1 MDRSKRAHASISRFG
16 GRACSLVKK
25 TAKALGIRFASIDMI
40 KTKEGWKVLEVNAGV
55 MMEHFASSGEN
66 QYITAKA
73 IYRDAILKMFE
84 G

>member
-1 MDRSKRAHASISRFG
+1 
-16 GRACSLVKK
+16 
-25 TAKALGIRFASIDMI
+25 MI
-40 KTKEGWKVLEVNAGV
+40 KTEAGWKVLEVNAGV

>member
-1 MDRSKRAHASISRFG
+1 
-16 GRACSLVKK
+16 
-25 TAKALGIRFASIDMI
+25 
-40 KTKEGWKVLEVNAGV
+40 
-55 MMEHFASSGEN
+55 MEHFASSGEK